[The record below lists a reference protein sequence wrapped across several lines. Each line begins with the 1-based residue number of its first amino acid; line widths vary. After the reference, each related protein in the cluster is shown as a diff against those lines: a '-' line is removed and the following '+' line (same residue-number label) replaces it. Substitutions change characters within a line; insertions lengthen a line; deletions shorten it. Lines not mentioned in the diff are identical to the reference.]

1 MTAAVFLGENAANKS
16 GRGKFLSAFIFA
28 AAGGEKAMSEDAF
41 APVPYAP
48 ISSGSRTQSG
58 SRLILMAGSRYGGA
72 VSLRRN
78 GAKEKETA
86 SWRLHVNF

>member
-1 MTAAVFLGENAANKS
+1 
-16 GRGKFLSAFIFA
+16 
-28 AAGGEKAMSEDAF
+28 MSEDAF
-41 APVPYAP
+41 APVPYAL
-48 ISSGSRTQSG
+48 ILSGSRTQSG

>member
-1 MTAAVFLGENAANKS
+1 MLPIKAAEGNSFLLL
-16 GRGKFLSAFIFA
+16 FFA

-41 APVPYAP
+41 ALVPYAP

-72 VSLRRN
+72 VSLQGN
-78 GAKEKETA
+78 GAKKKETA